1 MISLQTNVNSLTAQ
15 QNLNVNNVFQSKTIE
30 QLSSGYRINSSADDA
45 AGLAVANQYTSDTV
59 ELQQGVRNA
68 NDGLSQLQIV
78 DGGLSNIS
86 NMLNRMKTLAT
97 ESATS
102 TFTGNR
108 TTLNNEYQD
117 LVSEISRQ
125 ADNIQLNAGGNLNNQ
140 LSVYIGGGRTSDKT
154 ATSLVNINLSGNSNA
169 VDATSLKLQGTTV
182 IGGGSSFNAT
192 NTVNNLNNANAL
204 FLSGSATDN
213 ESFAITYAN
222 AAGNVVTTNVS
233 VAVGSNTAG
242 ITGSAFVTALN
253 TAITN
258 AGLTGIST
266 QIGPGGDLQF
276 AGGSLLSVAATNN
289 SATNAPVTTGATLTN
304 GANYQA
310 TSAFSNFVA
319 GGGGPTS
326 ETLSVTVGGVGY
338 NLTLTSATSGSQA
351 ADNAADA
358 VASLNAQL
366 KGSGVYATT
375 DGAGNITLQ
384 GAKAFSL
391 AETNNTA
398 GASGSGGSFIGTQS
412 GDSITEGA
420 GGGTL
425 TQPFTAFSGTTT
437 ETLQLSDNSTTYNWT
452 LNAADAPDAAT
463 AAAYMVQFA
472 VSGPTWISTFSGN
485 NVQMYDDSNL
495 AWTLTVTGYTAGA
508 GSPGS
513 GSLFGTS
520 PSAITVSAP
529 TTSASATGNAQ
540 LAITSI
546 NNAVTS
552 LGLVQGAVGAG
563 ENTLNYAI
571 SLAQSQITNF
581 SAAQSQIKDA
591 DIAAQA
597 ANLTK
602 AQVLQQASIAAMAQA
617 NSSPQAILKLLQ

>member
-15 QNLNVNNVFQSKTIE
+15 QNLNVNNMFQSKTIE

-154 ATSLVNINLSGNSNA
+154 ATSLVNINLSGSANA
-169 VDATSLKLQGTTV
+169 VDATSLNLSGTTV

-192 NTVNNLNNANAL
+192 NTVTNLNNANAL
-204 FLSGSATDN
+204 FLSGVATDN
-213 ESFAITYAN
+213 ESFAISYAN

-266 QIGPGGDLQF
+266 QIGSNGDLQF

-289 SATNAPVTTGATLTN
+289 SATNAPVTTGATLLN
-304 GANYQA
+304 GANYQS
-310 TSAFSNFVA
+310 TGTLVPLVA

-326 ETLSVTVGGVGY
+326 ETLSLTVGGTSYGI
-338 NLTLTSATSGSQA
+338 TLTSATSGSQA
-351 ADNAADA
+351 ADSAAHA

-366 KGSGVYATT
+366 KGSGVYATNVNNT
-375 DGAGNITLQ
+375 ITLQ
-384 GAKAFSL
+384 STAAFSL
-391 AETNNTA
+391 AETSNASSTQYTNDSTFTPFTTNTEDITIGIGGNNYNLTLDSSNADNQADLVSALQGLVGSHGITVTA
-398 GASGSGGSFIGTQS
+398 DGVGGGVTMTSNSVFTLDVNSGGGV
-412 GDSITEGA
+412 A
-420 GGGTL
+420 GGDYAGWDG
-425 TQPFTAFSGTTT
+425 SKGVG
-437 ETLQLSDNSTTYNWT
+437 ST
-452 LNAADAPDAAT
+452 
-463 AAAYMVQFA
+463 
-472 VSGPTWISTFSGN
+472 G
-485 NVQMYDDSNL
+485 
-495 AWTLTVTGYTAGA
+495 
-508 GSPGS
+508 GS
-513 GSLFGTS
+513 GSLFGTT
-520 PSAITVSAP
+520 AQAETVVPP

-540 LAITSI
+540 LAISAI